1 MQATLLSP
9 SGRISL
15 NGNPLTI
22 GSTPDNQVVLNDLS
36 VAPRHAEIRPE
47 KQGYSITDLGSA
59 SGTFL
64 NEERL
69 VPHEPRLLLQG
80 NVVRLGNTRFTYE
93 VSSGSQVEPTVL
105 ASSPTMADPA
115 GEYGSDG
122 QPSVYAPPPPGA
134 SLPGYMVAPPQPV
147 KKRSRRGLWIALG
160 SIAAVVVIALVGL
173 LVVGLLN
180 RPNPTKVLTTFCNDV
195 KAGNYKA
202 AFNQFA
208 SSLQNTT
215 THKSIT
221 ETDFEDQF
229 IIFGKPTSCVL
240 SKVDDTNGTATV
252 TLAFA
257 NGVSYSY
264 DDKVNASQITAQ
276 NRHDT
281 PSFQLGLYCYT
292 LKVGDYQDTYTLL
305 SKSIQSQVS
314 ESQFASSFGSNQF
327 TNCTLGNLN
336 DTAGSG
342 TITVTNSK
350 GTTQSLDL
358 ALVQESGTWKIS
370 RFANTPTE
378 ALNGFC
384 SALTHQDYATAY
396 SDLSN
401 AAQNS
406 VGSANQFAAS
416 FSSNKVTN
424 CTVSNVDD
432 TAGKGTLALKYADN
446 STQNLNATLVKQG
459 DQWFIDNLQ

>member
-9 SGRISL
+9 TGRVALDATS
-15 NGNPLTI
+15 LTI
-22 GSTPDNQVVLNDLS
+22 GSAPGNQVVLNDPS

-47 KQGYSITDLGSA
+47 EQGYSITDLGSA

-80 NVVRLGNTRFTYE
+80 NVVRIGNTPFTYE
-93 VSSGSQVEPTVL
+93 VSNGSQIEPTVR
-105 ASSPTMADPA
+105 ASAPM
-115 GEYGSDG
+115 GGYGSDG
-122 QPSVYAPPPPGA
+122 QPGAYAPPPPGA
-134 SLPGYMVAPPQPV
+134 SLPGYMVAPPQPA
-147 KKRSRRGLWIALG
+147 KKRGRRGLWITLG
-160 SIAAVVVIALVGL
+160 SIAAVIVIALVGL

-208 SSLQNTT
+208 SGLQNTT

-229 IIFGKPTSCVL
+229 TIFDKPTSCVL
-240 SKVDDTNGTATV
+240 SKVDDSNGTATV
-252 TLAFA
+252 TLTFA

-264 DDKVNASQITAQ
+264 DDQVNASQITAQ

-292 LKVGDYQDTYTLL
+292 LKIGDYQDAYTLL

-314 ESQFASSFGSNQF
+314 ESQFASSFSSNPW
-327 TNCTLGNLN
+327 TDCTLSNLN
-336 DTAGSG
+336 DAAGSG
-342 TITVTNSK
+342 TITATNSK
-350 GTTQSLDL
+350 GTMESLDL
-358 ALVQESGTWKIS
+358 ALVQESGTWKINS
-370 RFANTPTE
+370 VTDTPTE
-378 ALNGFC
+378 TLNGFC
-384 SALTHQDYATAY
+384 SALTHQNYVTAF
-396 SDLSN
+396 SDFSSGT
-401 AAQNS
+401 QKS
-406 VGSANQFAAS
+406 IGSADQFAAE
-416 FSSNKVTN
+416 FGSNKVTN
-424 CTVSNVDD
+424 CAASNVDD
-432 TAGKGTLALKYADN
+432 TAGKGTLSLTYSDG
-446 STQNLNATLVKQG
+446 STQTLNVTLVKQG
-459 DQWFIDNLQ
+459 DEWYIDSLQQAQ